1 MGFESEMEATPLSPD
16 QHADLLASVLEHA
29 AVDVAAARHATDEA
43 ERFIA
48 LPSAAIGAFRLG
60 QIADAHELAEQCLSL
75 APQFARTWN
84 HGNALHFG
92 HTTLGLLAL
101 ERGDVGLALEQ
112 LQRAGATP
120 GSPQLNSFG
129 PTMQL
134 ASALLERGQPAAV
147 LAYLQQCRSFW
158 RLGGVWL
165 DLWEAKILAG
175 GVPNFAMNLY
185 R

>member
-1 MGFESEMEATPLSPD
+1 MNFESEMEASPLSPE
-16 QHADLLASVLEHA
+16 QLADLQASALERA
-29 AVDVAAARHATDEA
+29 AAEVAAAQHATDAA
-43 ERFIA
+43 ELFIA
-48 LPSAAIGAFRLG
+48 LPSAAIAAFRLG
-60 QIADAHELAEQCLSL
+60 QHANAEDFAQQCLTL
-75 APQFARTWN
+75 APQFVRTWN
-84 HGNALHFG
+84 HGNAIHFG

-101 ERGDVGLALEQ
+101 ERGDVGLAMEE

-134 ASALLERGQPAAV
+134 ARALLARGQPAAV
-147 LAYLQQCRSFW
+147 LQYLQQCRSFW

-165 DLWEAKILAG
+165 DLWEAKVRSG
-175 GVPNFAMNLY
+175 GVPNFTINLY